1 MSVPFG
7 LSDDSA
13 KSSGSVGALSFSV
26 SAHLQVVP
34 VLLMVTEVLVFLPTW
49 AMMSSLSKLLQ
60 ADAMLSRC
68 KVIMLH
74 SQAPK
79 WCYLK
84 GWS

>member
-7 LSDDSA
+7 LSENDTA

-26 SAHLQVVP
+26 SAL
-34 VLLMVTEVLVFLPTW
+34 TEVLVFLPTW

-60 ADAMLSRC
+60 VDATLSRC

-74 SQAPK
+74 SQAPH
-79 WCYLK
+79 
-84 GWS
+84 GVI

>member
-7 LSDDSA
+7 LSENDTA

-26 SAHLQVVP
+26 SALKVVP
-34 VLLMVTEVLVFLPTW
+34 VLLMLTEVLVFLPTW

-74 SQAPK
+74 SQAPH
-79 WCYLK
+79 
-84 GWS
+84 GVI